1 MNNKRTPNL
10 EKFEFRNLYRNVSIG
25 TASDRYAGWIGQIYS
40 EKRYIGKIT
49 RRSKKLGNNNFI
61 EEVLPVESVM
71 EYFQHF
77 SVLELDFTFYQLLLD
92 KNNRPT
98 QSYRVLET
106 YKKYLCDGDKV
117 IIKVPQAVFAIK
129 VWRGGKFAVNPDYL
143 NSDIFTH
150 QFYEPSIDIL
160 GNSIKGFILEQEYQ
174 TKRNRPPIKEFNE
187 SLDRFLSSIPEDDR
201 YHIEIRTESL
211 LSNSYFSILQEHG
224 IGQVISHWTWL
235 PTVLKQF
242 DKSGRR
248 FFNSGNQ
255 SIVRLLTPLGM
266 RYEDT
271 YTMAH
276 PFNKFIDGM
285 ISQQMI
291 DETVDLMLDAIDK
304 GVNINVLINNRAG
317 GNAPIIAQI
326 ISERFLEK
334 HNITERMYTS
344 TASSNSSHP

>member
-1 MNNKRTPNL
+1 MNNKRAPNFS
-10 EKFEFRNLYRNVSIG
+10 KFEFRNLYRNVSIG

-40 EKRYIGKIT
+40 KKRYKGKIT
-49 RRSKKLGNNNFI
+49 RRSKKLGNNTFI
-61 EEVLPVESVM
+61 EEVLPVESVT
-71 EYFQHF
+71 EYFHHF

-92 KNNRPT
+92 KNYRPT

-106 YKKYLCDGDKV
+106 YKKYLCESDKV

-143 NSDIFTH
+143 NADIFTR

-160 GNSIKGFILEQEYQ
+160 GDSIKGFIFEQEYQ
-174 TKRNRPPIKEFNE
+174 VKRNRPSIKEFND
-187 SLDRFLSSIPEDDR
+187 SLDRFLSSIPKDDR
-201 YHIEIRTESL
+201 YHIEIRTESM

-266 RYEDT
+266 RYEDS

-291 DETVDLMLDAIDK
+291 DETADLMLDAIDK
-304 GVNINVLINNRAG
+304 IDCR
-317 GNAPIIAQI
+317 
-326 ISERFLEK
+326 
-334 HNITERMYTS
+334 TS
-344 TASSNSSHP
+344 FIGAES